1 MYQLERAPSVDAE
14 AGLQYWTK
22 AEDKRYPW
30 ARKETR
36 ESIRAWILEA
46 ENADKLT
53 SAGERVFPLLLS
65 GETRCG
71 KTSTMCSLALE
82 YFGIPSYR
90 VNLCSVIAP
99 HMGETTRNMRA
110 ALDEAMAGP
119 QALWI
124 MDEVDGLFPQRST
137 DTQACAKEMNAAL
150 SVALTAIEQLPQH
163 LMLVGTT
170 NEPDIIDRAMLARFT
185 HVRFPRWSEL
195 TDAEKRSFAKS
206 HQLDTA
212 MDAAVAGS
220 YAEVVQRARTE
231 RVKKIIGTPTGKGAE

>member
-1 MYQLERAPSVDAE
+1 MQLLKEEQRQSDPE
-14 AGLQYWTK
+14 TGLLYWTK
-22 AEDKRYPW
+22 ASDTRYPW
-30 ARKETR
+30 ARKETGDAL
-36 ESIRAWILEA
+36 RAWIREA

-53 SAGERVFPLLLS
+53 AAGERVCPLLLS

-90 VNLCSVIAP
+90 VNLCHIIGG
-99 HMGETTRNMRA
+99 HMGETMKSVQGALMEA
-110 ALDEAMAGP
+110 ANGP
-119 QALWI
+119 TALWI
-124 MDEVDGLFPQRST
+124 MDEVDGLFPQRHR
-137 DTQACAKEMNAAL
+137 DTQACTVEMNAAL
-150 SVALTAIEQLPQH
+150 SVALTIIESLPQH

-170 NEPDIIDRAMLARFT
+170 NEPEIIDRAMLARFT
-185 HVRFPRWSEL
+185 HVRFPRWAEL

-212 MDAAVAGS
+212 WDVLTAGS

-231 RVKKIIGTPTGKGAE
+231 RVKKILGGPNE